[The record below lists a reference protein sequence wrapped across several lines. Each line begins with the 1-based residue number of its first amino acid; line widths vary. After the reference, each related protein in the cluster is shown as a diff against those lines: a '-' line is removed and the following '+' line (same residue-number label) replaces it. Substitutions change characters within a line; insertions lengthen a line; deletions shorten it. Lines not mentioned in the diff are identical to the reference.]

1 MKKGENTL
9 LIWVLSWAAVLL
21 GLLYSP
27 LGSPD
32 LYNNRSYFADNQGV
46 NFNKVVIYN
55 VPSSS
60 SENNGSDFSI
70 PLTRDVLKKNLNYAV
85 NALVSTGVKSVR
97 SVNTTATRSLSSN
110 DNSATQAGNS
120 GSGSIN
126 EVATGVSKMKSSGSR
141 NSGSIGIGGEM
152 RGLLA
157 FNSSTGVSSSDSTQV
172 QQDTYATTTRQKAD
186 ENGVPVGD
194 GWKILAVMVVIYSF
208 YKAKKAG
215 LLNFSKNY
223 FSQILSKE

>member
-70 PLTRDVLKKNLNYAV
+70 PDMQSLR
-85 NALVSTGVKSVR
+85 ST
-97 SVNTTATRSLSSN
+97 
-110 DNSATQAGNS
+110 
-120 GSGSIN
+120 
-126 EVATGVSKMKSSGSR
+126 
-141 NSGSIGIGGEM
+141 
-152 RGLLA
+152 LL
-157 FNSSTGVSSSDSTQV
+157 Q
-172 QQDTYATTTRQKAD
+172 
-186 ENGVPVGD
+186 
-194 GWKILAVMVVIYSF
+194 
-208 YKAKKAG
+208 
-215 LLNFSKNY
+215 
-223 FSQILSKE
+223 